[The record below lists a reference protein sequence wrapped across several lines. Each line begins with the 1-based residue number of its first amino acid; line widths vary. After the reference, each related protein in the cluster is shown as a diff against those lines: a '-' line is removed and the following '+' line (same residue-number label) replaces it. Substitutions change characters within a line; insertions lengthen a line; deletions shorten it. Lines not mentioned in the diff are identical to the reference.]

1 MEFEKI
7 QKVMI
12 CFQGSFINHNN
23 ELIINKKINSYF
35 LLEDCKTELDLKRK
49 VLEWLSRNASK
60 SIYSHLDR
68 LNKLMQKWHRDGINA
83 YLGTSFTAED
93 MEQIYCRL
101 GNAVN
106 SELCVKFIE
115 SGYDMALLEREE

>member
-1 MEFEKI
+1 
-7 QKVMI
+7 
-12 CFQGSFINHNN
+12 
-23 ELIINKKINSYF
+23 
-35 LLEDCKTELDLKRK
+35 
-49 VLEWLSRNASK
+49 
-60 SIYSHLDR
+60 
-68 LNKLMQKWHRDGINA
+68 MQKWHRDGINA

-115 SGYDMALLEREE
+115 SGYDMALLEREK